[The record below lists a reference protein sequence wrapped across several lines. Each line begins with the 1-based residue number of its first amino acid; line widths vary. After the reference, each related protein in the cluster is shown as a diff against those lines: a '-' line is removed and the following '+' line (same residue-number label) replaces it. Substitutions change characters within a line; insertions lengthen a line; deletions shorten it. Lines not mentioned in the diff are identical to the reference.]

1 MITMAGIIAM
11 VGRAAIA
18 IYLMWSA
25 ICHLDGGNEMKIPI
39 IPISLLVLVIAAP
52 IPGYCYTN
60 AAPQSSNQAGLSPKA
75 IGELVAGGTSVVTG
89 TAVGVGAYWMLRDYR
104 ADRIET
110 IIFGGNRYAV
120 MPNSGR
126 FPVPL
131 ENIIRDAGNVAGCA
145 IPVQGLD
152 PVENRYRDD
161 AYVIFNKNEI
171 GAGYSCA
178 GRAAY
183 VAEGDRI
190 EVGHYVTPAHA
201 MGVAISMC
209 ILITASTF
217 IAIYLISQIFT

>member
-1 MITMAGIIAM
+1 
-11 VGRAAIA
+11 
-18 IYLMWSA
+18 
-25 ICHLDGGNEMKIPI
+25 MKISI
-39 IPISLLVLVIAAP
+39 IPLFLLLLVIAAP
-52 IPGYCYTN
+52 MPGYCYRN
-60 AAPQSSNQAGLSPKA
+60 IAPQSSNLAGISPKA
-75 IGELVAGGTSVVTG
+75 IGALVAGGTSVVTG

-171 GAGYSCA
+171 GAGYSCL
-178 GRAAY
+178 GRVAY
-183 VAEGDRI
+183 VVEGDVI
-190 EVGHYVTPAHA
+190 EVGHYLTPGYA
-201 MGVAISMC
+201 MGVAIAMC
-209 ILITASTF
+209 VLVTVGTF
-217 IAIYLISQIFT
+217 IAIYLLSQIFT